1 MKRLLVIIVLL
12 LSQIAFAQ
20 DKERDI
26 EKFFLGYVEYLK
38 AEDYHSAA
46 NVWALLDRTISEQLR
61 IAYTDVPVKMEMD
74 SPLWKHLAELR
85 NGSATLT
92 IDTVRFSRD
101 FARINYTIKSGG
113 KSIPGRSY
121 AISESVLNPRLVSA
135 FHVYCESWEEISSR
149 FLRLKYRDPSLFK
162 QESLDEADEFI
173 EATGRK
179 IGLSAEQMII
189 LETIKFNAFLCE
201 SYGEVEQVSGKMA
214 LGSFQPS
221 MDAVISRYMPPYH
234 ELAQFLVNYS
244 LKNPPAHTHA
254 LFKYGTAT
262 FLGGRW
268 GRSAEVQLS
277 MGSYLYLNELAEL
290 DTLMVSESFPSFD
303 ANPDFAYPL
312 AGLFCEYLWTQLG
325 RVKYFEVY
333 RQFSGSRD
341 QVNAIDAAKFKEMIE
356 TAVGKD
362 WTTFLADF
370 KKHVA
375 TENMAG
381 VTPGGADK
389 GNLVFESGTNS
400 FLVRVLED
408 STHYQFVVD
417 LKQADAEGTLLLAN
431 LGKVPYKSFLYGE
444 HFADTAYGNQVY
456 GVRFSAAEVGTYDYY
471 RNLISGKYIVGLSSP
486 EPLVDKSGK
495 SLKFRVENRLLSGFE
510 TLSSKVV
517 DNKQ

>member
-1 MKRLLVIIVLL
+1 MKRLLVITFLL
-12 LSQIAFAQ
+12 ISQIAFAQ

-46 NVWALLDRTISEQLR
+46 NVWALLDRTASEQLR
-61 IAYTDVPVKMEMD
+61 ISYVDEPIKMEMD
-74 SPLWKHLAELR
+74 SPLWKHIAELR
-85 NGSATLT
+85 NGSATIA

-101 FARINYTIKSGG
+101 FARINYTIKLGG

-135 FHVYCESWEEISSR
+135 FHVYCESWEETNSR
-149 FLRLKYRDPSLFK
+149 FLRLKYRDPSLF
-162 QESLDEADEFI
+162 QQTSLDEADEFI

-214 LGSFQPS
+214 LGSFVPS
-221 MDAVISRYMPPYH
+221 MDAIISRYMPPFH
-234 ELAQFLVNYS
+234 ELSQFLVNYS

-268 GRSAEVQLS
+268 GRSSEVQLA

-312 AGLFCEYLWTQLG
+312 AGLFCEYLWNQLG
-325 RVKYFEVY
+325 REKYFELY
-333 RQFSGSRD
+333 RHFSGSRE
-341 QVNAIDAAKFKEMIE
+341 QVNAINAAKFKEMVS
-356 TAVGKD
+356 AKLGKD
-362 WTTFLADF
+362 WAAVEAGF
-370 KKHVA
+370 KKYVA
-375 TENMAG
+375 SENMAG
-381 VTPGGADK
+381 ITPGGIDK
-389 GNLVFESGTNS
+389 GKLVFESGTNS

-408 STHYQFVVD
+408 SAYYQFVVD
-417 LKQADAEGTLLLAN
+417 LKRADAEGTLLLSN
-431 LGKVPYKSFLYGE
+431 LGKTLYKSFLYGE
-444 HFADTAYGNQVY
+444 HFADTEYNNQVY
-456 GVRFSAAEVGTYDYY
+456 GIRFSAAEVGTYDYY
-471 RNLISGKYIVGLSSP
+471 RNLISGKYIVGLNSP

-495 SLKFRVENRLLSGFE
+495 SLKFRVEKRLLAGFE
-510 TLSSKVV
+510 NLSSKVI
-517 DNKQ
+517 DTKQ